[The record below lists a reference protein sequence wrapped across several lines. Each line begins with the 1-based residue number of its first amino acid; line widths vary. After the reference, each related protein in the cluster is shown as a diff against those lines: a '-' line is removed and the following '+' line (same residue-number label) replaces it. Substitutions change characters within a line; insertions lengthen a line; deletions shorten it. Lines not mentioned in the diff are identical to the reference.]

1 MNEITLKSTDVEA
14 VKAYIESGDLV
25 HSMNCYGLSFSSIA
39 FVLTELSNSCDR
51 VLLEMMG
58 KGEIDAD

>member
-1 MNEITLKSTDVEA
+1 MNEITLKSTDIEA

-25 HSMNCYGLSFSSIA
+25 HSMNSYGLGFGSMA
-39 FVLTELSNSCDR
+39 FVLTELSNACNK

-58 KGEIDAD
+58 KGEIDAE